1 MARKQ
6 SKQSNP
12 KNEIVRLLQ
21 ANTGERRLLTVWQ
34 EWVEMVA
41 LSLRNSCDL
50 HGREEREAR
59 YLALAGRYSAEQM
72 GRFAGALGALVQSF
86 ETLGY
91 ADVLGDTYGQLE
103 LTNEGRGQFFT
114 PYSVSRMM
122 AQIALQDVA
131 DGVAEKGYI
140 TINDPACGGGAMLIA
155 AAEVLKD
162 AGVNY
167 QQQMHATGQDID
179 PTAVHMTYIQLSLLH
194 VPAMVIQGDTLR
206 QTCVDVWYTPAHILG
221 GWTWRLRERPALG
234 DVIGAIAERLE
245 QAGEAQ
251 DGAMTLFDLS
261 DYEARAAVEL
271 EEPR

>member
-21 ANTGERRLLTVWQ
+21 ENTGERRMLTVWQ

-50 HGREEREAR
+50 AGREEREAR
-59 YLALAGRYSAEQM
+59 YLALAGRYSADQM
-72 GRFAGALGALVQSF
+72 DRFAQALAALVRSF
-86 ETLGY
+86 EEQGY
-91 ADVLGDTYGQLE
+91 ADVLGDTYGLLE
-103 LTNEGRGQFFT
+103 LTNTDRGQFFT
-114 PYSVSRMM
+114 PYEVSKLVAGSVLADAGEM
-122 AQIALQDVA
+122 A
-131 DGVAEKGYI
+131 AEKGYI
-140 TINDPACGGGAMLIA
+140 TVNDPACGGGAMLIA
-155 AAEVLKD
+155 AAEVLHD
-162 AGVNY
+162 AGINC

-194 VPAMVIQGDTLR
+194 VPAMVIQGNSLS

-221 GWTWRLRERPALG
+221 GWSWRLRGGAALG
-234 DVIGAIAERLE
+234 DLIGAITERLE
-245 QAGEAQ
+245 QADEAQ
-251 DGAMTLFDLS
+251 DGATTLFDLS
-261 DYEARAAVEL
+261 EFETRAAVEL

>member
-1 MARKQ
+1 M
-6 SKQSNP
+6 
-12 KNEIVRLLQ
+12 
-21 ANTGERRLLTVWQ
+21 
-34 EWVEMVA
+34 
-41 LSLRNSCDL
+41 
-50 HGREEREAR
+50 
-59 YLALAGRYSAEQM
+59 
-72 GRFAGALGALVQSF
+72 
-86 ETLGY
+86 
-91 ADVLGDTYGQLE
+91 LGDTYGQLE

-140 TINDPACGGGAMLIA
+140 TISDPACGGGAMLIA

-162 AGVNY
+162 AGINY